1 MTCLVTLFD
10 WKLLVFKKTPIMIIF
25 GIFNELLSN
34 SKCKRSSLRSQCWM
48 RLFLW
53 FSNNVCILTIG
64 TLLWLNFR
72 VASDLDRGRKLSK
85 RLVFL
90 VGGVFSPS
98 LDGIWSWWFRFFTT
112 WKLTDPI
119 VAVRG
124 RIMSLGL
131 PVKNKDFKKLSWR
144 ARLIFADLAKN
155 WCLKR

>member
-1 MTCLVTLFD
+1 MI
-10 WKLLVFKKTPIMIIF
+10 LVFLKVQMF
-25 GIFNELLSN
+25 GRTVRPNCSVFWPNCSVRPNIEKPMFVWTLMLNET
-34 SKCKRSSLRSQCWM
+34 
-48 RLFLW
+48 FLW

-144 ARLIFADLAKN
+144 ARLILADLAKN